1 MKNMTVVAAVWWGTG
16 ETDIIETSLPFQG
29 LAVCNKK
36 PHGYMCIRVV
46 SSRGEL
52 FKGLLVTTTIML
64 TPGPTRVLNLS
75 KVGRCLMNYT

>member
-1 MKNMTVVAAVWWGTG
+1 
-16 ETDIIETSLPFQG
+16 
-29 LAVCNKK
+29 
-36 PHGYMCIRVV
+36 MCIRVV

-64 TPGPTRVLNLS
+64 TPGRVLNLS